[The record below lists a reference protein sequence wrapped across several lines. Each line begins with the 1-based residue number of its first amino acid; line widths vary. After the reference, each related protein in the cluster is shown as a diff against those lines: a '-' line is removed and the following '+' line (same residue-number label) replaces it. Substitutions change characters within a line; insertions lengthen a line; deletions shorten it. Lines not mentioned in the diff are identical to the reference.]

1 MKSSQQRWFSSRR
14 RGIRRGSRLGVEIAE
29 LALALPVMVTIVF
42 GTLELCELMFLK
54 QSLSVASYEA
64 GRLAARP
71 GVTTQVVRD
80 RFTQM
85 MTARRVRNARI
96 TITPADLT
104 FVNRGDTIRIDVAAP
119 VAGNSSTNLVLR
131 SVPDVT
137 EASFM
142 VRE

>member
-1 MKSSQQRWFSSRR
+1 M
-14 RGIRRGSRLGVEIAE
+14 RRGSRLGVEIAE

-71 GVTTQVVRD
+71 GVTSQVVRD
-80 RFTQM
+80 RFTQIM
-85 MTARRVRNARI
+85 AARRVRSSRI

-104 FVNRGDTIRIDVAAP
+104 LANRGDTIRIDVAAP

-131 SVPDVT
+131 TVPDVT
-137 EASFM
+137 ESAFM